1 MPKKKLFP
9 HLPLLSTDVPSS
21 SMYFSPICGLYNWTS
36 YILGTLVFV
45 VNEASFASLITDTI
59 SSIFL
64 ENDKV
69 GVKKTT
75 KDKVLTSKV
84 EKH

>member
-1 MPKKKLFP
+1 M
-9 HLPLLSTDVPSS
+9 
-21 SMYFSPICGLYNWTS
+21 
-36 YILGTLVFV
+36 FV
-45 VNEASFASLITDTI
+45 VNGANFASLITDTI

-75 KDKVLTSKV
+75 KDKVLISKV

>member
-1 MPKKKLFP
+1 MFL
-9 HLPLLSTDVPSS
+9 V
-21 SMYFSPICGLYNWTS
+21 PICSLYNRIS

-45 VNEASFASLITDTI
+45 VNGANFASLITDTI